1 VCRTDIVYDE
11 REARNQQF
19 VKAGS
24 AVGKTLDELFD
35 KLDAVAERMEQ
46 GFREIDKRFQ
56 DVDRRF
62 EQIDERFEQIDK
74 RFEQVDK
81 RFERIEERLDKHERR
96 MISVEEMTASLIQMV
111 GHTNARLE
119 EVQADVHDLHAA
131 FKQTNETVTFL
142 DKKVWEQEKQL
153 FLLRERLDKYLDDKN
168 RS

>member
-1 VCRTDIVYDE
+1 QV
-11 REARNQQF
+11 
-19 VKAGS
+19 
-24 AVGKTLDELFD
+24 D
-35 KLDAVAERMEQ
+35 K
-46 GFREIDKRFQ
+46 
-56 DVDRRF
+56 
-62 EQIDERFEQIDK
+62 RFEQIDK

>member
-1 VCRTDIVYDE
+1 M
-11 REARNQQF
+11 
-19 VKAGS
+19 
-24 AVGKTLDELFD
+24 GKTLDELFD

-56 DVDRRF
+56 DVDKRF
-62 EQIDERFEQIDK
+62 EQI
-74 RFEQVDK
+74 DK